1 MSPRD
6 SPHSDDTSGRG
17 FGLEEMPSPAT
28 YMGSP
33 SPARFC
39 NSISSSPLVSSSPL
53 LMVGSPMR
61 KPRVA
66 MAASPVSYG
75 SPVKSPT
82 KWSAQA
88 QSPGGAIRRNAAS
101 FGIPLHL
108 STNDVALPVP
118 VRSVSN
124 GQTII
129 APSPMRRGVAAPPS
143 FFLSQGLTTHSE
155 TEPDTSAT
163 IRATARPFG
172 HRRGGA

>member
-28 YMGSP
+28 YMG
-33 SPARFC
+33 
-39 NSISSSPLVSSSPL
+39 SSSPLVSSSPL

-143 FFLSQGLTTHSE
+143 FFLSQGLTTHS
-155 TEPDTSAT
+155 
-163 IRATARPFG
+163 
-172 HRRGGA
+172 